1 MICTNN
7 LIKKNWYVLFVLTP
21 YEDSFCSYL
30 NQRYG
35 ADAFSVKM
43 ENYRKDKKCIEIKSA
58 FPGYVFVRSPL
69 PQDAFNDWLFHLEFK
84 KGLIK
89 QLCYK
94 ETTALRAEEIRVFEQ
109 FLDKDHL
116 FRMSYGHLQ
125 NGRLVID
132 QGPLKGFEDYIT
144 KYDKRNRL
152 AVLDLFF
159 LDQKWTAGVTLIE
172 KDK

>member
-7 LIKKNWYVLFVLTP
+7 LNKNNWYVLFVLTP
-21 YEDSFCSYL
+21 YEDSFCAYL
-30 NQRYG
+30 KRHG
-35 ADAFSVKM
+35 VDAFSVKM

-58 FPGYVFVRSPL
+58 FPGYVFVCSPL
-69 PQDAFNDWLFHLEFK
+69 PQDDFNDRLFSLEFK

-94 ETTALRAEEIRVFEQ
+94 EITALRAEEIRVFEQ

-116 FRMSYGHLQ
+116 FRMSYGHLK

-132 QGPLKGFEDYIT
+132 QGPLKGYEDYIT

-152 AVLDLFF
+152 ATLDLFF
-159 LDQKWTAGVTLIE
+159 LDQKWMAGVTLME
-172 KDK
+172 SDK

>member
-7 LIKKNWYVLFVLTP
+7 LNKNNWYVLFVLTP
-21 YEDSFCSYL
+21 YEDSFCAYL
-30 NQRYG
+30 KRYG
-35 ADAFSVKM
+35 VDAFSVKM

-58 FPGYVFVRSPL
+58 FPGYIFVCSPL
-69 PQDAFNDWLFHLEFK
+69 PQDAFNDWLFSLEFK

-116 FRMSYGHLQ
+116 FRMSYGHLK

-132 QGPLKGFEDYIT
+132 HGPLKGFEDYIT

-152 AVLDLFF
+152 ATLDLFF
-159 LDQKWTAGVTLIE
+159 LDQKWMAGVTLME
-172 KDK
+172 SDK